1 MDKTVTSI
9 HQIDISDLRF
19 PIIAAYEHPDD
30 YPDKCVA
37 RIFDL
42 DRTTDTAILKDSME
56 ELHEDIRSRFPA
68 VFFKATKY
76 DLPSIRGAGYCESGR
91 IIIPKN
97 TCKEEK
103 EKTW

>member
-1 MDKTVTSI
+1 MDKIVTSI

-42 DRTTDTAILKDSME
+42 DRTTDTVILKDTME

-68 VFFKATKY
+68 VFFKATEY
-76 DLPSIRGAGYCESGR
+76 DLPSIRGCW
-91 IIIPKN
+91 
-97 TCKEEK
+97 TL
-103 EKTW
+103 